1 MPPEAADLKEA
12 VLPSLKDELGVVFK
26 TDAEGCEGHLGT
38 RGGTGGGL
46 SKKAENKIKS
56 WFIYLLYMYLIY
68 SGLKF
73 GKKFQKSL
81 ILAFEVM
88 MQPFYSGPENLKK
101 FTPKKIVKS
110 NIN

>member
-56 WFIYLLYMYLIY
+56 WFICKAVSMLIQHT
-68 SGLKF
+68 GPKF
-73 GKKFQKSL
+73 EKKVQFRNPALFVSK
-81 ILAFEVM
+81 V
-88 MQPFYSGPENLKK
+88 
-101 FTPKKIVKS
+101 KINVE
-110 NIN
+110 